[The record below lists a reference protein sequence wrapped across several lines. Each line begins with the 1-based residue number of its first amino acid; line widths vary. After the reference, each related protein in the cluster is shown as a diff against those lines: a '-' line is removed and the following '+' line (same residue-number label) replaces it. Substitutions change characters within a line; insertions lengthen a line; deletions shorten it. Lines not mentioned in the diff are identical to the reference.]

1 MQTSHDEVNS
11 LCEDNDIVCLQETW
25 LAKNELILLSNTN
38 IDFISNG
45 ISSID
50 DENRINTGRPF
61 GGTGIM
67 WRKHLNTYSAFKT
80 YDCDRIIGLKINCTF
95 FSLLIL
101 CIYLPYD
108 SSENYDDYMFYIAI
122 MLQIVDEF
130 GSPYVYICGDF
141 NANLLQTSRF
151 GKKLRKV
158 YSENCLII
166 SDELMLP
173 ADTFTFVSTC
183 HGSTSWLDHVVST
196 TSCHTLVQV

>member
-1 MQTSHDEVNS
+1 MCYFVCQILTFALKICYFNCKNLQTSHDEVNS
-11 LCEDNDIVCLQETW
+11 LCEENDIVCLQETW
-25 LAKNELILLSNTN
+25 LANNELNVVSNTN
-38 IDFISNG
+38 IGFFGNG

-80 YDCDRIIGLKINCTF
+80 YDCDRIIGLEINCTS

-101 CIYLPYD
+101 CIYLPFD
-108 SSENYDDYMFYIAI
+108 SSENYDDYMFYLAK

-130 GSPYVYICGDF
+130 GSPYVYICGNF

-151 GKKLRKV
+151 GKELRKV
-158 YSENCLII
+158 
-166 SDELMLP
+166 
-173 ADTFTFVSTC
+173 
-183 HGSTSWLDHVVST
+183 
-196 TSCHTLVQV
+196 